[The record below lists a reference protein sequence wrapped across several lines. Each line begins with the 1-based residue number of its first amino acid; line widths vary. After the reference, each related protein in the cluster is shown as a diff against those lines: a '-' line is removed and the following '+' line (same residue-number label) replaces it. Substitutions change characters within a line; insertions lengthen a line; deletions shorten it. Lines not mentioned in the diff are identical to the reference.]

1 MLEVLFG
8 GQNVE
13 RILQYLLAR
22 DSAYAREIAL
32 FYDVT
37 QATIKKQLDKLEKG
51 SIIVGQDYGNMRI
64 YKLNQRNIYMKELI
78 ALLLKVRSTYE
89 PEERAK
95 LVKKD
100 RTRVRSKN
108 KPLNL
113 RR

>member
-64 YKLNQRNIYMKELI
+64 YKLNQRNIYE
-78 ALLLKVRSTYE
+78 RTYCVITKSKINI
-89 PEERAK
+89 RARRK
-95 LVKKD
+95 SKTSKK
-100 RTRVRSKN
+100 R
-108 KPLNL
+108 
-113 RR
+113 

>member
-51 SIIVGQDYGNMRI
+51 SIIVAQDYGNMRI

-89 PEERAK
+89 PEERAR

-108 KPLNL
+108 KPLNH
-113 RR
+113 